1 MTALDHNH
9 LISRNCRDGYRCGP
23 APALL
28 VSALLVALII
38 AFPGRAH
45 SAPFEPVN
53 QSLLQPQT
61 EQSGADM
68 AFFDTMGNATRRDP
82 TFNLMPGW
90 NVCDRDADTS
100 GVHVHG
106 GLAAGIF

>member
-9 LISRNCRDGYRCGP
+9 LVSRNCRDGYRCGP

-38 AFPGRAH
+38 AFPGPAH
-45 SAPFEPVN
+45 SASFEPVN
-53 QSLLQPQT
+53 QSLLQPQA

-68 AFFDTMGNATRRDP
+68 AVLDTGANATRRDP
-82 TFNLMPGW
+82 ILNIMPGW
-90 NVCDRDADTS
+90 NVYDKDADTS
-100 GVHVHG
+100 GVYVHG
-106 GLAAGIF
+106 GLAAGIS